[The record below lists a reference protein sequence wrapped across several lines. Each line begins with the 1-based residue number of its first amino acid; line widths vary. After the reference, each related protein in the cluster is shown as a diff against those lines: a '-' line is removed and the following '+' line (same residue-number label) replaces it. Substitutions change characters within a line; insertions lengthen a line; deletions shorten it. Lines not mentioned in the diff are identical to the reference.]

1 MIYPVTFCMPSQRV
15 RPIQTKSKKYS
26 SIIPGEPYSFDDQ
39 DAYMDEYATSEY
51 AHTKKKAGFDCF
63 RHLEIL
69 ASGSVPVFEDP
80 WTIPK
85 GTMSRYDK
93 VLLDKG
99 EEATAEE
106 WRECLRA
113 NLTSPAMALYILSM
127 LGVEGRR
134 VLWMD
139 NTTPIQPDY
148 LALGL
153 FYGFK
158 EVCGSDM
165 DVLEEIPYC
174 YKDYDGDIS
183 KLYGKGF
190 NYTKLLEPSER
201 KEKTDGSDITEKL
214 RNKDYDL
221 VVFPSILR
229 GTNLHNLQQVLNSGF
244 PIDKIAVCIGEDAP
258 FSSLK
263 EKIPVVNQ
271 LASDFNLF
279 VRELD

>member
-1 MIYPVTFCMPSQRV
+1 MIFPISFCIPSQKV
-15 RPIQTKSKKYS
+15 RPIQTKTKKYS
-26 SIIPGEPYSFDDQ
+26 SIIPGEPYTFDSEDS
-39 DAYMDEYATSEY
+39 YMEEYATSEF
-51 AHTKKKAGFDCF
+51 AHTRKKAGFDCM

-69 ASGSVPVFEDP
+69 AAGSVPIFEDP

-85 GTMSRYDK
+85 NTMTHYNK
-93 VLLDKG
+93 VLLEKG
-99 EEATAEE
+99 ENATAEE

-113 NLTSPAMALYILSM
+113 NLTSPAMALYMMAMMGI
-127 LGVEGRR
+127 EGRK

-139 NTTPIQPDY
+139 VTTPVQPDY

-158 EVCGSDM
+158 EVCGIEM

-174 YKDYDGDIS
+174 YKDYEGDVS
-183 KLYGKGF
+183 KLYGRGF
-190 NYTKLLEPSER
+190 SYTKILEPYYRMS
-201 KEKTDGSDITEKL
+201 KTDGSGISERL
-214 RNKDYDL
+214 RNKYYDL
-221 VVFPSILR
+221 VVFPSIIR

-263 EKIPVVNQ
+263 EKIPIVTQ

-279 VRELD
+279 VRELN

>member
-1 MIYPVTFCMPSQRV
+1 MIFPISFCIPSQKV
-15 RPIQTKSKKYS
+15 RPIQTKTKKYS

-51 AHTKKKAGFDCF
+51 ARTQKKAGFDCM

-69 ASGSVPVFEDP
+69 AAGSVPIFEDP

-85 GTMSRYDK
+85 NTMTHYRKD
-93 VLLDKG
+93 LLNKG
-99 EEATAEE
+99 EGATAED
-106 WRECLRA
+106 WRECFRA
-113 NLTSPAMALYILSM
+113 NLTSPAMALYMMAMMGID
-127 LGVEGRR
+127 GRK

-139 NTTPIQPDY
+139 VSTPVQPDY

-158 EVCGSDM
+158 EICGSEM

-174 YKDYDGDIS
+174 YDDYGGDVS
-183 KLYGKGF
+183 QLYGKGF
-190 NYTKLLEPSER
+190 NYTKLLPIHER
-201 KEKTDGSDITEKL
+201 KMKTDGSDITERLVKQE
-214 RNKDYDL
+214 YDM

-229 GTNLHNLQQVLNSGF
+229 GTNLHNLQQVLNAGF
-244 PIDKIAVCIGEDAP
+244 PIDKIAICIGEDAP

-263 EKIPVVNQ
+263 EKVPVVNQ

>member
-1 MIYPVTFCMPSQRV
+1 MTHYN
-15 RPIQTKSKKYS
+15 
-26 SIIPGEPYSFDDQ
+26 
-39 DAYMDEYATSEY
+39 
-51 AHTKKKAGFDCF
+51 
-63 RHLEIL
+63 
-69 ASGSVPVFEDP
+69 
-80 WTIPK
+80 
-85 GTMSRYDK
+85 K
-93 VLLDKG
+93 VLLGKG
-99 EEATAEE
+99 EGATVEE

-113 NLTSPAMALYILSM
+113 NLTSPAMALYVLNM
-127 LGVEGRR
+127 MGLEGRK

-139 NTTPIQPDY
+139 VTTPVQPDY

-158 EVCGSDM
+158 EVCGGDM

-174 YKDYDGDIS
+174 YKDYEGDVS
-183 KLYGKGF
+183 QLYGRGF
-190 NYTKLLEPSER
+190 NYTKILEPSER
-201 KEKTDGSDITEKL
+201 KVKTDGSDITERLK
-214 RNKDYDL
+214 NKDYDL

-263 EKIPVVNQ
+263 LKIPVVNQ